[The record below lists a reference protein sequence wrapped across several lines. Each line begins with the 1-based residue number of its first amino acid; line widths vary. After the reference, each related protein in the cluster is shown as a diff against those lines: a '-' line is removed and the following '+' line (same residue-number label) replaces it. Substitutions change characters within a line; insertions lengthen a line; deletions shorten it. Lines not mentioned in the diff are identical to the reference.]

1 MFLPLFSQ
9 VAMVEKCAPPWSS
22 AGQSSST
29 TGGRVG
35 CQGMPQSGTIQP
47 GPPTFSP

>member
-9 VAMVEKCAPPWSS
+9 VAMVEKQSGAPGVGRPEIDHDGRPR
-22 AGQSSST
+22 AG
-29 TGGRVG
+29 
-35 CQGMPQSGTIQP
+35 QGMPQSGTIQP